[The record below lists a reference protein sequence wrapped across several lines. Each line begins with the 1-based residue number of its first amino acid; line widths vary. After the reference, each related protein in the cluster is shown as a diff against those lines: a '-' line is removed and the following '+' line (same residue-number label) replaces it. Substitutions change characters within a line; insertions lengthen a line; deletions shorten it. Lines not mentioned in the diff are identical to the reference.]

1 MLRSGQKTVRSIRS
15 HFAEVSSIR
24 TLDARVLAA
33 SLSALAVLCTYRFYN
48 YWISGFFVSDEF
60 GYYFDAA
67 HGAIYSDRWF
77 FGWMNIFLFKALGI
91 TNVDAFSYLLP
102 FYLFFWTGLTFI
114 ILYKILRLLGFD
126 EVVTSL
132 TLLSSFVLIAFILLS
147 LGFLTEPVGLSL
159 AVLGIYFL
167 ARYMKS
173 ESARGNVIFPL
184 LAASLF
190 GFAAGTREPYNAFLV
205 GGIAI
210 VLILAYSKRRISM
223 RSKRIPPKALLAVS
237 VLAFA
242 LPSMFF
248 LFVPTQAYSQQV
260 GPISSQLL
268 QSIVSNPQT
277 SGAPVTTVITVTS
290 TGVITSTRAITTTTV
305 VSNSTT
311 TFTTT
316 TTTTSTTT
324 TTTTESTIA
333 PSIPFYRQFIATN
346 TLLIFFGGIA
356 LGWGPIC
363 LALALAGFLILI
375 RRSFRSE
382 DITARF
388 MILTSLVALGSYFV
402 VSFIN
407 APSPYYFSFQD
418 YSTVIRFSDTALPAY
433 FMTAPFILLKISK
446 SRKRMAG
453 LAAVSVAFLLIAVPV
468 YQTYA
473 ASNLNYVSQNP
484 FQLGYHTDAA
494 VMRNYFTANDRNQP
508 IYLVGVP
515 YGWQFTPGLQELDVH
530 AYTIGQQPLFPE
542 LTLSNFTSMRWQ
554 VFYIYVNSPTSTY
567 PPESQFLVQFINSTQ
582 GLNTTDRPSFAI
594 LGTRPVLHGSDFTL
608 YEVNLQWS

>member
-1 MLRSGQKTVRSIRS
+1 MLRSRKKAIRS
-15 HFAEVSSIR
+15 VRLHFAEDSSIG
-24 TLDARVLAA
+24 TLDAKVLIG
-33 SLSALAVLCTYRFYN
+33 SLLALAVLCAYRFYS
-48 YWISGFFVSDEF
+48 YWTSGFFVSDEF
-60 GYYFDAA
+60 GYYFDAV
-67 HGAIYSDRWF
+67 HNAIYADRWF
-77 FGWMNIFLFKALGI
+77 FGWTNIFLFKALGI

-114 ILYKILRLLGFD
+114 ILYKLLKLLGFD
-126 EVVTSL
+126 ELVTSI
-132 TLLSSFVLIAFILLS
+132 TLLSSFILIAFILLS

-159 AVLGIYFL
+159 TMLGIYFL

-173 ESARGNVIFPL
+173 ESARGNLVFPL
-184 LAASLF
+184 LAACLF

-210 VLILAYSKRRISM
+210 VLILAYSKRRVSL

-248 LFVPTQAYSQQV
+248 LFVPTHAYSQQV
-260 GPISSQLL
+260 GPISSLLL

-277 SGAPVTTVITVTS
+277 SGAPATTTTVTS
-290 TGVITSTRAITTTTV
+290 TSVITSTRAITTTTV
-305 VSNSTT
+305 VDNSTT

-316 TTTTSTTT
+316 TIATTTT
-324 TTTTESTIA
+324 TTTTETTIA
-333 PSIPFYRQFIATN
+333 SSIPFYRQFIATN

-375 RRSFRSE
+375 RRSLRSE
-382 DITARF
+382 DVTARF
-388 MILTSLVALGSYFV
+388 MILTSFVALGSYFV

-433 FMTAPFILLKISK
+433 FLTAPFVLLKISK
-446 SRKRMAG
+446 SRKRIAG

-494 VMRNYFTANDRNQP
+494 VMRNYFAANDRGQA
-508 IYLVGVP
+508 IFLVGVP
-515 YGWQFTPGLQELDVH
+515 YGWQFTPGLQDLDVH
-530 AYTIGQQPLFPE
+530 AYSIGQQPLFPE

-554 VFYIYVNSPTSTY
+554 VFYIYVNTPTSMY
-567 PPESQFLVQFINSTQ
+567 PPESQFLVQFINSSQ
-582 GLNTTDRPSFAI
+582 GLNAKDSSSFAFV
-594 LGTRPVLHGSDFTL
+594 GSRPVVHGSDFTL
-608 YEVNLQWS
+608 YEVNLRWS

>member
-1 MLRSGQKTVRSIRS
+1 MLRSGQKTVCSIRL
-15 HFAEVSSIR
+15 HLAEVSGIH
-24 TLDARVLAA
+24 TLDARVLAG

-48 YWISGFFVSDEF
+48 YWISGFFVPDEF
-60 GYYFDAA
+60 GYYFNAV

-114 ILYKILRLLGFD
+114 ILYKLLRLLGFD

-132 TLLSSFVLIAFILLS
+132 TLLSSFILVVFILLS

-159 AVLGIYFL
+159 TVLGIYFL

-173 ESARGNVIFPL
+173 ESARGNIIFPL
-184 LAASLF
+184 LAACLF

-210 VLILAYSKRRISM
+210 VLILAYSKRRSSL

-237 VLAFA
+237 VLAFT

-268 QSIVSNPQT
+268 QSLVSNPQT
-277 SGAPVTTVITVTS
+277 SGAPVTTVTTVTS
-290 TGVITSTRAITTTTV
+290 TSVITSTRAITTTAV
-305 VSNSTT
+305 VDNSTT
-311 TFTTT
+311 TFTK
-316 TTTTSTTT
+316 TTT
-324 TTTTESTIA
+324 TTTTTTTATETTIA
-333 PSIPFYRQFIATN
+333 SSIPFYRQFIATN

-363 LALALAGFLILI
+363 LALALAGFLILM
-375 RRSFRSE
+375 RRSLRSE

-407 APSPYYFSFQD
+407 APSPYYFSFQN

-433 FMTAPFILLKISK
+433 FMTAPFILSKISK
-446 SRKRMAG
+446 SRRRMTG

-473 ASNLNYVSQNP
+473 ASNLNHVSQNP

-515 YGWQFTPGLQELDVH
+515 YGWQLTPGLQDLDVH
-530 AYTIGQQPLFPE
+530 AYSIGQQPLFPE
-542 LTLSNFTSMRWQ
+542 LTLTNFTSMRWQ
-554 VFYIYVNSPTSTY
+554 VFYIYVNSPPSTY
-567 PPESQFLVQFINSTQ
+567 PPESQFLLQFINSTQ
-582 GLNTTDRPSFAI
+582 ALNTNDASSFAV
-594 LGTRPVLHGSDFTL
+594 LGARPVLHGSDFTL
-608 YEVNLQWS
+608 YEVNLRWS